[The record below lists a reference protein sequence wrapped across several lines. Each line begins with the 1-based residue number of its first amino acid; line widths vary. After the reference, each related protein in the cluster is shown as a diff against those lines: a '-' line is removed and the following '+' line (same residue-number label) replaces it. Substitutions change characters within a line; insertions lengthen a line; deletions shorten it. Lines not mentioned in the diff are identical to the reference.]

1 MKRYINFKSSYGVET
16 VDELSL
22 ADFSDYKA
30 FRNELKRLV
39 SEYMLSGMDVYT
51 SQRHDKTWNK

>member
-22 ADFSDYKA
+22 ADFDNYKA
-30 FRNELKRLV
+30 FRKELSRLV
-39 SEYMLSGMDVYT
+39 SEYRMSGMDVYT
-51 SQRHDKTWNK
+51 SQRADKTWNK